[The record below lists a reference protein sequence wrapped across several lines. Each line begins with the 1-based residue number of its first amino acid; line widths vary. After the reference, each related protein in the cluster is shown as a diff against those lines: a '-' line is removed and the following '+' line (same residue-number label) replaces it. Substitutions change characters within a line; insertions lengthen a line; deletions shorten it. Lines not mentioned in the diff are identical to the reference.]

1 MREVHKCQCQN
12 CVGETNHPNQI
23 LHHQMNIF
31 LSRLNEQERRWF
43 VALESK
49 KLGHGGDTHMSLI
62 TGLHPETIRK
72 GRRELDADLE
82 NRPEERVRLPGAG
95 RPPLKKT
102 TRRLKTI

>member
-1 MREVHKCQCQN
+1 MREIYQCQCSD
-12 CVGETNHPNQI
+12 CTGEADHFHKT
-23 LHHQMNIF
+23 LHHQMNVF

-49 KLGHGGDTHMSLI
+49 KLGHGGDTQMSLM

-82 NRPEERVRLPGAG
+82 DRPEDRVRLPGAG

-102 TRRLKTI
+102 TP

>member
-1 MREVHKCQCQN
+1 MREVYQCQCPD
-12 CVGETNHPNQI
+12 CTGAADHPHKT
-23 LHHQMNIF
+23 LHHQMNLF

-49 KLGHGGDTHMSLI
+49 KLGHGGDTRMSLI

-82 NRPEERVRLPGAG
+82 HRPEDRVRLPGAG
-95 RPPLKKT
+95 RPPRKKT
-102 TRRLKTI
+102 TR